1 MDVLLPL
8 AGQGENAQF
17 LEREREKGSYFA
29 MPIFPGMQ
37 QLRATISQSTTLHNW
52 GRHVSSLT
60 PSHHLLH
67 GLQILALLMWIL
79 THKIHFILTIH
90 TKTPPRVYSGG

>member
-1 MDVLLPL
+1 MDVLVPL

-17 LEREREKGSYFA
+17 LEREREREKGSYFA

-37 QLRATISQSTTLHNW
+37 QPSQSTTLHNW
-52 GRHVSSLT
+52 GRHVSSP

-90 TKTPPRVYSGG
+90 IQKPQEEYIAVG